1 MSQRLRESFSFF
13 FFFFFFFS
21 RESILPRVLVSLPAS
36 FSSPY
41 HRDLHAVLFFARYSP
56 VSVLFH
62 ATAYPLLN
70 SRGYSLCRAAVL
82 PTTVA
87 SRPGR
92 TFTNIFASRSSETF
106 FDPIPLLFVA
116 RPSVQTIHSFSVRAW
131 DELVHLFISKRVQ
144 NRYDL
149 FPPYEFI
156 LQSFNNNMKLL
167 GETVII
173 IFLDDYIGIELRL
186 NRDGPVIEIFWRKKE
201 CRSSL
206 VRESPRRRGERR
218 NSQLRSLSSSPRRI
232 IYGGV
237 LRAGK
242 GCRKKG
248 AQRGVRMRTPRSVFA
263 AR

>member
-1 MSQRLRESFSFF
+1 MSQRLRESSSSFF

-116 RPSVQTIHSFSVRAW
+116 RPSVQTILFSVRAW

-149 FPPYEFI
+149 FPTYEFI

-167 GETVII
+167 NGETIII
-173 IFLDDYIGIELRL
+173 IFLDYIR
-186 NRDGPVIEIFWRKKE
+186 W
-201 CRSSL
+201 
-206 VRESPRRRGERR
+206 
-218 NSQLRSLSSSPRRI
+218 
-232 IYGGV
+232 Y
-237 LRAGK
+237 
-242 GCRKKG
+242 
-248 AQRGVRMRTPRSVFA
+248 
-263 AR
+263 